1 MPILYFYLPLSPPQ
15 PRFGVP
21 PLDDFFLHFFRLT
34 PPPST
39 RYFKY
44 HERKYIHYTRV
55 ARMAKRWSGFLSL
68 LPKFREP
75 ENADISSPVVSL
87 PRLREERERESG
99 KLVGGI
105 FRRWGGRCFF
115 EIQWADLTRLEAR
128 LNNNKRYA

>member
-1 MPILYFYLPLSPPQ
+1 MSHGW
-15 PRFGVP
+15 RKDGA
-21 PLDDFFLHFFRLT
+21 DF
-34 PPPST
+34 
-39 RYFKY
+39 
-44 HERKYIHYTRV
+44 
-55 ARMAKRWSGFLSL
+55 SL